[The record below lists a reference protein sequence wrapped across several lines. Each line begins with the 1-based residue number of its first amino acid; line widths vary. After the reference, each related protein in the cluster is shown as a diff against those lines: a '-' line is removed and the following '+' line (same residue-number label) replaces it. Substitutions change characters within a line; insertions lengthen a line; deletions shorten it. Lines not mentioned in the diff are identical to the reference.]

1 MFKPTEEQSRIV
13 TAARTGQDLVVQAL
27 AGTGKTST
35 LKLLAEALPD
45 KKGTYIAFNRAVVE
59 EAKSKFPSNV
69 KCRTAH
75 SLAYAAIGYQFRE
88 RMTSTERVTMRQMAA
103 WMEASKFDY
112 RFNKTN
118 HSLTPEQIAQ
128 SAMQSVTNFCK
139 STDLEVLEKHIE
151 IPILVSLNKKSE
163 KIFCKEVLRLAILSW
178 EDIQKSNGYLKFS
191 HDHYLKMWQLSRP
204 VIKGDF
210 ILFDEAQDADPV
222 MLWIIEAQKGVQ
234 KIFCGDQYQ
243 AIYEWRGAQNAL
255 ENISAEK
262 TLWLTQ
268 SFRFGPKIADEAND
282 ILRFLDA
289 NVEVKG
295 YPKIDS
301 RIDKVLNPTAIL
313 CRTNAGVIQQVLE
326 ELQKNRKVSILGR
339 KEELIYFAEAC
350 GDLQLGKRTSHP
362 ELAPFESWQEVKNY
376 ADEYPE
382 EAQEILTMIDLVD
395 RFGVRR
401 LVNALREVV
410 PESEADVL
418 ISTAHKAKGREWKS
432 VKLAGDFLHPQDM
445 DTEDLRL
452 AYVAVTRAIEV
463 LDLSE
468 WILIQPLAKDSD
480 AKKNLKSENVLARAS
495 ENTEVETDT
504 QDFRSGTRWTHEQD
518 LQLVEKSMKGSS
530 LNQISREMGRS
541 ETAIESRLAKWYLL
555 AIDDSDKTDITRYD
569 FRHDAWNE
577 SKVELLFAC
586 WEKDMEVVEIA
597 DELDVSIFR
606 IATQIIRHDLVE
618 IGEAFTDAIEEFYS
632 HDK

>member
-45 KKGTYIAFNRAVVE
+45 KRGTYIAFNKAVVE

-75 SLAYAAIGYQFRE
+75 SLAYAAIGYQYKE
-88 RMTSTERVTMRQMAA
+88 RMTSTERVTMRQMAT

-112 RFNKTN
+112 RFNKNN

-151 IPILVSLNKKSE
+151 VPILVSLNKKAE

-178 EDIQKSNGYLKFS
+178 EDIQKTNGYLKFS
-191 HDHYLKMWQLSRP
+191 HDHYLKMWQLSTP

-255 ENISAEK
+255 QNISAEK

-282 ILRFLDA
+282 ILGFLDA

-295 YPKIDS
+295 YPKVNS
-301 RIDKVLNPTAIL
+301 RVDKVLNPTAIL
-313 CRTNAGVIQQVLE
+313 CRTNAGVIQQILE

-362 ELAPFESWQEVKNY
+362 ELAPFESWQEVKDY

-401 LVNALREVV
+401 LVNALKEVV

-452 AYVAVTRAIEV
+452 AYVSVTRAIEV

-468 WILIQPLAKDSD
+468 WILIQPLARDSD
-480 AKKNLKSENVLARAS
+480 ERWNLKSENVRDQDS
-495 ENTEVETDT
+495 EKTEVESDT
-504 QDFRSGTRWTHEQD
+504 QNFRSGTRWTHEQD
-518 LQLVEKSMKGSS
+518 LELIEKSMKGSS
-530 LNQISREMGRS
+530 LHQISKEMGRS

-555 AIDDSDKTDITRYD
+555 ATLESDETGTKNQEFRY
-569 FRHDAWNE
+569 DAWNE
-577 SKVELLFAC
+577 SKVDLLFEC
-586 WEKDMEVVEIA
+586 WEKDMEVDEIA
-597 DELDVSIFR
+597 GLIGVSVFR

-618 IGEAFTDAIEEFYS
+618 IGEAFLDAIEEFYS
-632 HDK
+632 E